1 MAVGSNYAAWIRAA
15 GAIYWP
21 IGTRNFAPLSKTA
34 IFRGVDLSGAAFAAQ
49 VRALPDAG
57 GAALLT
63 LTCAPVL
70 ISGDTWLTVSAIET
84 AIEGLPP
91 AAELGRNS
99 EFYWDCD
106 MTPVGGVK
114 QMIFGGEFVRIA
126 GVSQ

>member
-1 MAVGSNYAAWIRAA
+1 MAVSSNYAAWIRAA

-34 IFRGVDLSGAAFAAQ
+34 IFRGIDLSAATFAAQ
-49 VRALPDAG
+49 VRTLPDAG

-63 LTCAPVL
+63 LTCSAVL
-70 ISGDTWLTVSAIET
+70 IAGDTWLTISAIET
-84 AIEGLPP
+84 AIEGLPA

-114 QMIFGGEFVRIA
+114 RMIFGGEFVRIA